1 MTRDLASAFRRLRAM
16 LASPAPS
23 GDDDCVPETPRAWRG
38 GWALAGVV
46 LGCALQLQ
54 QSGLWTWWGYAAM
67 VLGGLAALAW
77 RQRLAWL
84 LAGAALAFGVTGL
97 RAAALAE
104 QGLAPALEGRDIAV
118 VGRVASLPV
127 MGLQGERFE
136 FVVERASLDGQAVHL
151 PPRLLLGWYGG
162 PQRDGD
168 RPGGWAVAHR
178 SPGLVAGERWAFEV
192 RLKRA
197 HGSLNPHG
205 FDRERWL
212 WERGVLATGYVRAGP
227 RDPAPERLEQSG
239 RHPVDLA
246 RQRVAGAMV
255 ERLGDSR
262 AAGVLA
268 ALAVGEQSA
277 IEREDWALFRDTG
290 VAHLMAISGLHV
302 TLFAWLAT
310 ALIAWAWR
318 HATPR
323 WPALALR
330 WPRPVVAGWGG
341 VACAAVYAV
350 FSGWGVPSQ
359 RTVLMLA
366 VVVGLRLSVRRW
378 PWPAVWLLVMA
389 AVLVLDPWA
398 LLSAGFWLSFVAVG
412 ILFAAEPARAES
424 SGGFAARGAQAFGRL
439 LREQALMTVALAPL
453 TLLLFG
459 QVSVVALVANLVAIP
474 WVTLLVTPL
483 ALLGVLVPPLWH
495 LGAWAVDALVPVLQW
510 LAAWPGAVLLRP
522 VAPLPLSLVAVAGGV
537 LVSLRLPAVARAAG
551 ALLVLPALLWAP
563 PRPPEG
569 EFELTALDVGQ
580 GGAVLVRTAHH
591 ALLYDTGPRWNPEAD
606 AGERIVLPLLRA
618 LGERPDTVV
627 VSHRDSDHS
636 GGAEAVRAAFP
647 GARWLSSYEG
657 DAARRCQA
665 GQRWTWD
672 GVAFE
677 VLHPGPED
685 WADAGL
691 STNAMSCVLRVVGRQ
706 GASAWL
712 SGDIPAA
719 QEVRLALARPRERAT
734 LLLAPHHGSASS
746 SSPVLLNTLQPRWV
760 VVQSGYRNRFGHPA
774 PAVTARYDE
783 RGIAWVDSPRCGA
796 ATWRSDQ
803 PIELRCERERR
814 RRYWHHK
821 ITESLGPVLAIL
833 PGGERT
839 P

>member
-1 MTRDLASAFRRLRAM
+1 M

-212 WERGVLATGYVRAGP
+212 WERGILATGYVRAGP

-277 IEREDWALFRDTG
+277 IVGRGKRVVRYGFLSNQPLSQFGGADFENKSFALPKRCNAPAGKKVVRFRVLAAQSLQTCFRSREMLDTG
-290 VAHLMAISGLHV
+290 
-302 TLFAWLAT
+302 
-310 ALIAWAWR
+310 
-318 HATPR
+318 
-323 WPALALR
+323 
-330 WPRPVVAGWGG
+330 
-341 VACAAVYAV
+341 
-350 FSGWGVPSQ
+350 
-359 RTVLMLA
+359 
-366 VVVGLRLSVRRW
+366 
-378 PWPAVWLLVMA
+378 
-389 AVLVLDPWA
+389 
-398 LLSAGFWLSFVAVG
+398 
-412 ILFAAEPARAES
+412 
-424 SGGFAARGAQAFGRL
+424 
-439 LREQALMTVALAPL
+439 
-453 TLLLFG
+453 
-459 QVSVVALVANLVAIP
+459 
-474 WVTLLVTPL
+474 
-483 ALLGVLVPPLWH
+483 
-495 LGAWAVDALVPVLQW
+495 
-510 LAAWPGAVLLRP
+510 
-522 VAPLPLSLVAVAGGV
+522 
-537 LVSLRLPAVARAAG
+537 
-551 ALLVLPALLWAP
+551 
-563 PRPPEG
+563 
-569 EFELTALDVGQ
+569 
-580 GGAVLVRTAHH
+580 
-591 ALLYDTGPRWNPEAD
+591 
-606 AGERIVLPLLRA
+606 
-618 LGERPDTVV
+618 
-627 VSHRDSDHS
+627 
-636 GGAEAVRAAFP
+636 
-647 GARWLSSYEG
+647 
-657 DAARRCQA
+657 
-665 GQRWTWD
+665 
-672 GVAFE
+672 
-677 VLHPGPED
+677 
-685 WADAGL
+685 
-691 STNAMSCVLRVVGRQ
+691 
-706 GASAWL
+706 
-712 SGDIPAA
+712 
-719 QEVRLALARPRERAT
+719 
-734 LLLAPHHGSASS
+734 
-746 SSPVLLNTLQPRWV
+746 
-760 VVQSGYRNRFGHPA
+760 
-774 PAVTARYDE
+774 RYT
-783 RGIAWVDSPRCGA
+783 S
-796 ATWRSDQ
+796 
-803 PIELRCERERR
+803 
-814 RRYWHHK
+814 
-821 ITESLGPVLAIL
+821 
-833 PGGERT
+833 
-839 P
+839 

>member
-1 MTRDLASAFRRLRAM
+1 M
-16 LASPAPS
+16 
-23 GDDDCVPETPRAWRG
+23 PETPRAWRG

-46 LGCALQLQ
+46 LGTATQLQ
-54 QSGLWTWWGYAAM
+54 QSGLWAWWGYVAVA
-67 VLGGLAALAW
+67 LGGLWVLAW
-77 RQRLAWL
+77 RRRLAWL
-84 LAGAALAFGVTGL
+84 FAGAALAFGGTGL
-97 RAAALAE
+97 RAVALADE
-104 QGLAPALEGRDIAV
+104 GLAPALEGRDIAV
-118 VGRVASLPV
+118 IGRVSSLPV
-127 MGLQGERFE
+127 MGTQGERFE
-136 FVVERASLDGQAVHL
+136 FLVERARLDGEPVRL

-168 RPGGWAVAHR
+168 RPGGWTVAHR

-212 WERGVLATGYVRAGP
+212 WERGILATGYVRAGP
-227 RDPAPERLEQSG
+227 RDPAPERLGQSG

-246 RQRVAGAMV
+246 RQRVAEAMA

-310 ALIAWAWR
+310 ALIAWGWR
-318 HATPR
+318 RATPR

-341 VACAAVYAV
+341 VACAAAYAM

-398 LLSAGFWLSFVAVG
+398 MLSAGFWLSFVAVG
-412 ILFAAEPARAES
+412 ILFAADPARAVAA
-424 SGGFAARGAQAFGRL
+424 GGLASRGAEAFRRL
-439 LREQALMTVALAPL
+439 LREQSLMTVALAPL

-459 QVSVVALVANLVAIP
+459 QVSVVGLIANLIAIP
-474 WVTLLVTPL
+474 WVTLVITPL
-483 ALLGVLVPPLWH
+483 ALLGVLAPPLWTVA
-495 LGAWAVDALVPVLQW
+495 AWAVEALAPLLQW
-510 LAAWPGAVLLRP
+510 LAAWPGAVLQRP
-522 VAPLPLSLVAVAGGV
+522 VPPLPLALIAVAGGV
-537 LVSLRLPAVARAAG
+537 LLALRLPAVARAAG
-551 ALLVLPALLWAP
+551 ALLVLPVLLWSP

-569 EFELTALDVGQ
+569 EFEVMALDVGQ
-580 GGAVLVRTAHH
+580 GGAVLVRTARH

-606 AGERIVLPLLRA
+606 AGDRIVLPLLRA

-647 GARWLSSYEG
+647 DARWLSSYDE
-657 DAARRCQA
+657 DPARHCQA

-672 GVAFE
+672 GVDFE
-677 VLHPGPED
+677 VLHPGPRE
-685 WADAGL
+685 WADRGL
-691 STNAMSCVLRVVGRQ
+691 STNAMSCVLRIASRQ

-712 SGDIPAA
+712 TGDIPAA
-719 QEVRLALARPRERAT
+719 QEVRLALSRPNERAT
-734 LLLAPHHGSASS
+734 LLMAPHHGSASS
-746 SSPVLLNTLQPRWV
+746 SSPVLLNSLRPRWV
-760 VVQSGYRNRFGHPA
+760 IVQSGYRNRFGHPA
-774 PAVTARYDE
+774 RVVVERYE
-783 RGIAWVDSPRCGA
+783 EKGIDWVASPGCGA
-796 ATWRSDQ
+796 ATWRSEVPDN
-803 PIELRCERERR
+803 LWCERGGR
-814 RRYWHHK
+814 RRYWHYGA
-821 ITESLGPVLAIL
+821 E
-833 PGGERT
+833 ER
-839 P
+839 

>member
-1 MTRDLASAFRRLRAM
+1 MTRDLAGAFTRLWTM

-46 LGCALQLQ
+46 LGTATQLQ
-54 QSGLWTWWGYAAM
+54 QSGLWAWWGYVAIA
-67 VLGGLAALAW
+67 LGGLWVLAW
-77 RQRLAWL
+77 RRRLAWL
-84 LAGAALAFGVTGL
+84 FAGAALAFGGTGL
-97 RAAALAE
+97 RAVALADE
-104 QGLAPALEGRDIAV
+104 GLAPALEGRDIAV
-118 VGRVASLPV
+118 IGRVSSLPV
-127 MGLQGERFE
+127 MGTQGERFE
-136 FVVERASLDGQAVHL
+136 FLVERARLDGEPVRL

-168 RPGGWAVAHR
+168 RPGGWTVAHR

-212 WERGVLATGYVRAGP
+212 WERGILATGYVRAGP
-227 RDPAPERLEQSG
+227 RDPAPERLGQSG

-246 RQRVAGAMV
+246 RQRVAEAMA

-310 ALIAWAWR
+310 ALIAWGWR
-318 HATPR
+318 RATPR

-341 VACAAVYAV
+341 VACAAAYAM

-398 LLSAGFWLSFVAVG
+398 MLSAGFWLSFVAVG
-412 ILFAAEPARAES
+412 ILFAADPARAAAA
-424 SGGFAARGAQAFGRL
+424 GGLASRGAEAFRRL
-439 LREQALMTVALAPL
+439 LREQSLMTVALAPL

-459 QVSVVALVANLVAIP
+459 QVSVVGLIANLIAIP
-474 WVTLLVTPL
+474 WVTLVITPL
-483 ALLGVLVPPLWH
+483 ALLGVLAPPLWTVA
-495 LGAWAVDALVPVLQW
+495 AWAVEALVPLLQW
-510 LAAWPGAVLLRP
+510 LAAWPGAVLQRP
-522 VAPLPLSLVAVAGGV
+522 VPPLPLALIAVAGGV
-537 LVSLRLPAVARAAG
+537 LLALRLPAVARAAG
-551 ALLVLPALLWAP
+551 ALLVLPVLLWSP

-569 EFELTALDVGQ
+569 EFEVMALDVGQ
-580 GGAVLVRTAHH
+580 GGAVLVRTARH

-606 AGERIVLPLLRA
+606 AGDRIVLPLLRA

-636 GGAEAVRAAFP
+636 GGAPAVRAAFT
-647 GARWLSSYEG
+647 GARWLSSYDE
-657 DAARRCQA
+657 DPARHCQA

-672 GVAFE
+672 GVDFE
-677 VLHPGPED
+677 VLHPGPRE
-685 WADAGL
+685 WADRGL
-691 STNAMSCVLRVVGRQ
+691 STNAMSCVLRIAGRQ

-712 SGDIPAA
+712 TGDIPAA
-719 QEVRLALARPRERAT
+719 QEVSLALAWPNERAT
-734 LLLAPHHGSASS
+734 LLMAPHHGSASS

-774 PAVTARYDE
+774 RVVVERYEE
-783 RGIAWVDSPRCGA
+783 RGIAWTDSPRCGA
-796 ATWRSDQ
+796 ATWRSDRVG
-803 PIELRCERERR
+803 ELACERVER
-814 RRYWHHK
+814 RRYWHQRV
-821 ITESLGPVLAIL
+821 ELSS
-833 PGGERT
+833 GG
-839 P
+839 